1 MKPENLHPPG
11 IVLTA
16 AQANA
21 LNYGQG
27 AMYHRSSGLN
37 SDPGWEAK
45 RDAGLGITPLPT
57 LEVTHNVKTEVS
69 DSGFTSTT
77 HDYRTQ
83 IADVPETIH
92 TQAAGAT
99 IKPSHTASTLLQTAG
114 DTLKQRGVQYD
125 KPEGE
130 RSMGATVKAFNAVTG
145 LNLTESHGWLLMS
158 LLKMVRDNQREAA
171 HEDSCMDLIAYASL
185 YAEARLK

>member
-1 MKPENLHPPG
+1 MSNKPGDLCPPG
-11 IVLTA
+11 VVLTA
-16 AQANA
+16 AQLNA
-21 LNYGQG
+21 KQYTPSGI
-27 AMYHRSSGLN
+27 YHREA
-37 SDPGWEAK
+37 DPGWEAK
-45 RDAGLGITPLPT
+45 RDAGLGITPP
-57 LEVTHNVKTEVS
+57 LEVTHTVKAEVS

-92 TQAAGAT
+92 MQAAGAT